1 MYSAIGKWCLGLPY
15 EGVRELTG
23 EEVAHLKLRI
33 SSFQRLSVICA
44 LVFGALFSILFIFL
58 YKNAFFYNMPESF
71 DATLAIFMLIG
82 VLTPLV
88 GAMSADYFIKARALK
103 RDLSKGFI
111 YQFSGIIGG
120 SEEMG
125 RAQQSLIKSGLITS
139 QGNTAQQIEVLPA
152 SGAIFKA
159 NRTVPSRWIHAEIG
173 EAVTLPKRAFILAL
187 PKEMLGVAIVGKL
200 KLMRRRMSTEE
211 MKELLEHIQ
220 NMRVPQVSFVLYA
233 VFLTGIL
240 LVSYINQPTA
250 EWLKGN
256 PAFLGLCATLFFL
269 MLFVYVT
276 SILRARKLTKDSELG
291 WVIIFPLDGKPA
303 FKGCD
308 PATTQAELLPISF
321 GAWNVA
327 GKPSLWRLI
336 KSEAA

>member
-23 EEVAHLKLRI
+23 DEVAHLKLRI
-33 SSFQRLSVICA
+33 SSFRRLSVTYA
-44 LVFGALFSILFIFL
+44 LVFGALFLTLFIYL
-58 YKNAFFYNMPESF
+58 YKNALFYKMPESF
-71 DATLAIFMLIG
+71 DATFAVFMLIG
-82 VLTPLV
+82 ALTPLA
-88 GAMSADYFIKARALK
+88 GAISADYFIKARALK

-120 SEEMG
+120 SEEIG
-125 RAQQSLIKSGLITS
+125 RAQHSLIKSGLLTS

-159 NRTVPSRWIHAEIG
+159 NRIVPDRWIRAEIG
-173 EAVTLPKRAFILAL
+173 EAVTSPKRPFILAL

-200 KLMRRRMSTEE
+200 KLMRRRMSSDEK
-211 MKELLEHIQ
+211 KELLDHIQ
-220 NMRVPQVSFVLYA
+220 RMHVPQISFVLYA
-233 VFLTGIL
+233 VLLTAIL
-240 LVSYINQPTA
+240 MLSYINLPTA

-256 PAFLGLCATLFFL
+256 PAFLVLCATLFFL
-269 MLFVYVT
+269 MLFVYAT
-276 SILRARKLTKDSELG
+276 TILRARKLTKDSELG
-291 WVIIFPLDGKPA
+291 WLIIFPLDGKPA

-327 GKPSLWRLI
+327 GKPSLWRLM